1 MTNAVGYARRFIDF
15 QESILVRLCDSP
27 LAIRLRGKEYF
38 LRANRPD
45 LLNCS
50 SRLQSCSFDAPS
62 LRFSRFSYIVSEWG
76 ILLPGR

>member
-1 MTNAVGYARRFIDF
+1 MPTNIRADLSAFR
-15 QESILVRLCDSP
+15 SLTLVRLCDP

-62 LRFSRFSYIVSEWG
+62 PYDSHDSRTLFPSG